1 MAAEPH
7 ERPRRA
13 PRPDDHATENR
24 AAPPRTFFVG
34 RRPFEAPEL
43 YAVTATSVERLGS
56 ARRFGTSELDWHAAD
71 AASMLELSHALLAH
85 LAEQTP
91 SRQLVARFVADILI
105 QLPSDGF
112 VLGSEAIL
120 PWIHEAGGPH
130 DWSPTHRPQHRSWLD
145 RLRSLVRRGG
155 S

>member
-1 MAAEPH
+1 
-7 ERPRRA
+7 
-13 PRPDDHATENR
+13 
-24 AAPPRTFFVG
+24 
-34 RRPFEAPEL
+34 
-43 YAVTATSVERLGS
+43 VERLGS
-56 ARRFGTSELDWHAAD
+56 ARRFGTPELDWYAAD

-91 SRQLVARFVADILI
+91 SRQLVARVVADILI

-120 PWIHEAGGPH
+120 PWIHEAGDPH

-145 RLRSLVRRGG
+145 RLRSLVRGGG